1 MRRILY
7 ILFLWAGLST
17 ALLGAETASPDTVT
31 SALGITVE
39 TSVDR
44 SEIYIGDL
52 INYRLTIIHDS
63 NIVLT
68 PPPIGANLGAFDVK
82 DYQTDE
88 STRLKDG
95 RIKVESRFSLT
106 TFTTGD
112 YIIPPIPVEFM
123 LPDSTVKYLISEPTP
138 IKVKSLLAES
148 SDTADI
154 RDIKGPIE
162 FKTSYALYYY
172 FGGAFLILAAV
183 AAYIFWRIRRKRMQ
197 QGEPVDLRKPW
208 EIAFEELA
216 LLKEKNYPSDG
227 QFKQFYVELTE
238 IVRAYLGRIYT
249 IPVLDMTTEEFLV
262 VIMEEE
268 IDEQLFSRLKNFL
281 GFADLVKF
289 AKLIPEMDKVI
300 QDYDEAVNI
309 VEYIR
314 QVETSRV
321 SVAGEPIATTGGG
334 LNV

>member
-1 MRRILY
+1 MRKILY
-7 ILFLWAGLST
+7 ILTLWAGLST
-17 ALLGAETASPDTVT
+17 ALLGAEKAAPDTIK
-31 SALGITVE
+31 SAPGITVE

-216 LLKEKNYPSDG
+216 LLKEKHYLSDG
-227 QFKQFYVELTE
+227 KFKQFYVELTE

>member
-1 MRRILY
+1 
-7 ILFLWAGLST
+7 LFLWAGLST
-17 ALLGAETASPDTVT
+17 ALLGAETASPDTIK
-31 SALGITVE
+31 SAPGITVE

-268 IDEQLFSRLKNFL
+268 IDEQLLSRLKSFL

>member
-7 ILFLWAGLST
+7 ILTLWAGLST

-31 SALGITVE
+31 SAPGITVE

-95 RIKVESRFSLT
+95 RVKVESRFSLT

-172 FGGAFLILAAV
+172 LGGACLILAAV
-183 AAYIFWRIRRKRMQ
+183 VAYIYWRIRRKRMQ

-227 QFKQFYVELTE
+227 KFKQFYIELTE

-249 IPVLDMTTEEFLV
+249 IPVLDMTTEEFFV

-268 IDEQLFSRLKNFL
+268 IDEQLFSRLKSFL

-289 AKLIPEMDKVI
+289 AKLIPEMDKVML
-300 QDYDEAVNI
+300 DFNEAVNI

-321 SVAGEPIATTGGG
+321 SVVGEPLATVEGGP
-334 LNV
+334 NV

>member
-1 MRRILY
+1 MA
-7 ILFLWAGLST
+7 LWAGLSMT
-17 ALLGAETASPDTVT
+17 VLGAEKAVPDTVK
-31 SALGITVE
+31 SAPGITVE
-39 TSVDR
+39 TAVDR

-112 YIIPPIPVEFM
+112 YIIPPIPVEFR

-138 IKVKSLLAES
+138 IRVKSLLAES

-172 FGGAFLILAAV
+172 FGAAFLVLAAV
-183 AAYIFWRIRRKRMQ
+183 AAYIYWRIRRKRMQ

-216 LLKEKNYPSDG
+216 LLKEKNYLSDG

-238 IVRAYLGRIYT
+238 IIRAYLGRIYT

-268 IDEQLFSRLKNFL
+268 IEEQFLGRLKSFL
-281 GFADLVKF
+281 NFADLVKF
-289 AKLIPEMDKVI
+289 AKLIPETNKVML
-300 QDYDEAVNI
+300 DYDEAVNI

-321 SVAGEPIATTGGG
+321 PVAGESLVAAGGG
-334 LNV
+334 SNV